1 MMIKLVACAGLL
13 AMAFALPASAQEAK
27 SFEPWALKFENKNLD
42 VLVVSYRDGSAKTF
56 YYLPFTI
63 KNNGK
68 VPAKLGLHMVAHVGT
83 NPKKKKSH
91 IALPHPDAELFYK
104 RMARSKDIKNV
115 QEINAMKELAPGASV
130 RGVAVFGQFNREWD
144 KATVVVTGLEPRA
157 IPTRV
162 RQYGSAGFTLTHRAY
177 HRHNAAVKK
186 KAGPEA
192 EYTEP
197 FVVLKHLV
205 ALKLGFHR
213 EGDEFAP
220 QLDPI
225 YSDFTEWD
233 VLEKPAP
240 EVVLVKGLPFAK

>member
-1 MMIKLVACAGLL
+1 MNIKLVACAGLL
-13 AMAFALPASAQEAK
+13 AMAFAIPASAQEAK
-27 SFEPWALKFENKNLD
+27 AFEPWAIKFENKNLD
-42 VLVVSYRDGSAKTF
+42 VLVVSYRDGSARTF

-63 KNNGK
+63 SNTGK
-68 VPAKLGLHMVAHVGT
+68 VPAKLGLHMVAKVGT
-83 NPKKKKSH
+83 DPKKARDH

-115 QEINAMKELAPGASV
+115 QEINAMKELAPGQSV
-130 RGVAVFGQFNREWD
+130 KGIAVFGSFSREWD

-162 RQYGSAGFTLTHRAY
+162 RLYGSDGFTLAHRAY
-177 HRHNAAVKK
+177 NRHNKMVKK
-186 KAGPEA
+186 KVGADA
-192 EYTEP
+192 ASTEP
-197 FVVLKHLV
+197 FVILKHLV

-225 YSDFTEWD
+225 YSDFRDWD
-233 VLEKPAP
+233 VLEDPAP
-240 EVVLVKGLPFAK
+240 AIVLTKKLPFAE